1 MKRTYIQPSIQVVM
15 MSEATSVMYDTSV
28 PFGGDLDDSDSLPPA
43 DAKKHGWGS
52 DFELWDS
59 YTNEQATSHDVW
71 N

>member
-1 MKRTYIQPSIQVVM
+1 
-15 MSEATSVMYDTSV
+15 MYDTSV